1 MYLFPIKFEHLHYH
15 YLYSYAFFPFF
26 FLVMGGPRVA
36 QKRLLHIGIFCI
48 TMLSLILYAA
58 YVSRHQ
64 TQPTTSSLILTQ
76 SFKEYNQGSNLV
88 GSEQMKNES
97 SAVKNVSVD
106 TLMPVI
112 SALSNNTQDL
122 TQGVPAE
129 TIYEGGHIDMNTNI
143 CSQNGK
149 DLQLLIIITS
159 APSHEYSRMAI
170 RQTWGHYTQRRDTS
184 IAFMLGTT
192 SNTTLN
198 EHLENEQYM
207 YGDIIRGKFVDTY
220 ENLTLKTISML
231 EWVDTFCSKASFVL
245 KTDDDMFINVPR
257 LLAFI
262 NKHNPE
268 QRVIYGRLAKKWK
281 PIRNTKSKYYISPHQ
296 YKPTVFPDFTTGPA
310 YLLPARLSRELYTA
324 ALNHTYFKLE
334 DVFVTGIVA
343 NSLKIKRVHV
353 PEFLNKRVSLT
364 PCSVQHGI
372 SIHMVKG
379 AEQYDLWKKLLDGLT
394 KCK

>member
-1 MYLFPIKFEHLHYH
+1 
-15 YLYSYAFFPFF
+15 
-26 FLVMGGPRVA
+26 MGGPWAA
-36 QKRLLHIGIFCI
+36 QVRLLHFGIFGL
-48 TMLSLILYAA
+48 TMVSLVLYFA
-58 YVSRHQ
+58 YVSIPQ
-64 TQPTTSSLILTQ
+64 THPTSTSLVLSQTSLE
-76 SFKEYNQGSNLV
+76 SNQGSNLV
-88 GSEQMKNES
+88 GSVP
-97 SAVKNVSVD
+97 VKNDSNSGKNASADSLTSVS
-106 TLMPVI
+106 
-112 SALSNNTQDL
+112 SSNINNTTQDL
-122 TQGVPAE
+122 TQGVAAE
-129 TIYEGGHIDMNTNI
+129 TIYEAGHVDVNSNI
-143 CSQNGK
+143 CYDNGK

-159 APSHEYSRMAI
+159 APSHESARMAI
-170 RQTWGHYTQRRDTS
+170 RQTWGHYSQRRDTA
-184 IAFMLGTT
+184 IAFMLGST
-192 SNTTLN
+192 SNVTLN
-198 EHLENEQYM
+198 THLDNEQYM

-231 EWVDTFCSKASFVL
+231 EWVDSFCSKASFVL

-257 LLAFI
+257 LLGFI
-262 NKHNPE
+262 SKHNPE

-281 PIRNTKSKYYISPHQ
+281 PIRNKKSKYYISPQQ

-310 YLLPARLSRELYTA
+310 YLLPARLSKDLYSA

-353 PEFLNKRVSLT
+353 AEFLNKRVSLT